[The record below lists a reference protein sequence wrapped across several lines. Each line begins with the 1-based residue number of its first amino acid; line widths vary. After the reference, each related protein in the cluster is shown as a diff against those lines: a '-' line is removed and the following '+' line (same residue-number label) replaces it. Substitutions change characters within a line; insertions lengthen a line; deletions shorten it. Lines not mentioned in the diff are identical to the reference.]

1 MFAYRTA
8 GKLELVSFPMYN
20 SIENYADVILPL
32 PLEGCFTYLVPE
44 ELDGRITPGM
54 RVVVQFGV
62 KKFYSALVRRIHNN
76 KPENISAKLIESV
89 LDEQPILSENCFLLW
104 EWIAAYYQCS
114 LGEVLKAAL
123 PSGLKLESE
132 TRVSMVEDHGT
143 PNLEHLSPKEQM
155 LIEIIRE
162 KRGISVFEL
171 NNAVLK
177 KGTLPILKELLKK
190 GLVHIDEEIR
200 ESYKARTETI
210 VTLGAAIISEEKL
223 LRTMDLLCKIPKQ
236 REMLHIFLQENE
248 DIPGLKD
255 KAYPKKALMMRSG
268 ASITV
273 FNGLLKKE
281 IFAVYEQSIDRL
293 EAGEGVP
300 RSSNPLYP
308 SQQIALDQ
316 IEASFAKNPVTLLH
330 GVTSSGKTEIY
341 IQLIEK
347 CLNEGKQVLYLLPEI
362 GLTTQMIGRLL
373 AIFGNQAGVY
383 HSKFSDAERVEI
395 WNKVLSFQPDQF
407 NSSHQLIVGTRSAL
421 FLPFSNLGLIVVDE
435 EHENSFKQFDPAP
448 RYHARD
454 SAIVLGTMLKIP
466 VLLGTATP
474 AVETYFN
481 AKSGRYGL
489 VELTE
494 RYRQIE
500 LPKIVTVDLK
510 RAYKRKSMRSCLT
523 PELFEEISIALE
535 KKEQVILFQN
545 RRGFS
550 PFIECKSCGWIPKC
564 SHCYVSLT
572 YHKNSRRLVCHYC
585 GFSIYYPSVCGACQS
600 GDLTNKGFGTEKVA
614 EEIAEFFPNAVIERL
629 DLDAT
634 RSKKAFQ
641 NILQR
646 FDNGDTDILVGT
658 QMITKG
664 LDFEH
669 VSVVGILN
677 ADNLLNFP
685 DFRSHER
692 SYQLMAQVSGRAGRR
707 HKQGK
712 VIIQTSQPDHFIIQ
726 KVAANDYEGMYEQQ
740 IAERKEFNYPPF
752 YRLIR
757 ITLKH
762 RDATELDR
770 IAHESAVALRSR
782 FGNRLLG
789 PEYPAVSRIKLMYMK
804 QMWLKLEREIS
815 VTSAKRQ
822 MQQML
827 EGVKARDKN
836 KMVQIVVDVDPM

>member
-1 MFAYRTA
+1 
-8 GKLELVSFPMYN
+8 MYD
-20 SIENYADVILPL
+20 SIEFYADVILPL
-32 PLEGCFTYLVPE
+32 PPEGCFTYLVPE
-44 ELDGRITPGM
+44 ELNGKITPGT
-54 RVVVQFGV
+54 RVVVQFGA
-62 KKFYSALVRRIHNN
+62 KKFYSALVRRVHNN
-76 KPENISAKLIESV
+76 KPEYVSAKLIESV

-104 EWIAAYYQCS
+104 EWIASYYQCS

-132 TRVSMVEDHGT
+132 TRVSIVEDHGI
-143 PNLEHLSPKEQM
+143 PYHEILSPKELM
-155 LIEIIRE
+155 LFEIIRE

-171 NNAVLK
+171 NNTALK
-177 KGTLPILKELLKK
+177 KGTLPILQNLLKK

-200 ESYKARTETI
+200 ESFKARTETI

-223 LRTMDLLCKIPKQ
+223 LRTLDLLCKIPKQ
-236 REMLHIFLQENE
+236 RDMIQLFLQANE
-248 DIPGLKD
+248 DIPGLKA
-255 KAYPKKALMMRSG
+255 KAYPKKALMMKSG
-268 ASITV
+268 ASLTV
-273 FNGLLKKE
+273 FNSLLKKE
-281 IFAVYEQSIDRL
+281 IFAVFEQSIDRL
-293 EAGEGVP
+293 EAGEEIRRPG
-300 RSSNPLYP
+300 NTLYL
-308 SQQIALDQ
+308 SQQTALDQ
-316 IEASFAKNPVTLLH
+316 IEDSFAKKPVTLLH

-347 CLNEGKQVLYLLPEI
+347 CLKEGKQVLYLLPEI

-373 AIFGNQAGVY
+373 AVFGSQAGVY
-383 HSKFSDAERVEI
+383 HSKFSDSERVEI
-395 WNKVLSFQPDQF
+395 WNKVLRFRPDQL
-407 NSSHQLIVGTRSAL
+407 NASHQLIVGTRSSL
-421 FLPFSNLGLIVVDE
+421 FLPFTNLGLIVVDE

-454 SAIVLGTMLKIP
+454 TAIVLGTMLKIP

-500 LPKIVTVDLK
+500 LPEIVTVDLR

-523 PELFEEISIALE
+523 PELFEEINTALE

-564 SHCYVSLT
+564 SQCDVSLT

-585 GFSIYYPSVCGACQS
+585 GFSIYYPLVCGACQS
-600 GDLTNKGFGTEKVA
+600 DDLTNKGFGTEKVA
-614 EEIAEFFPNAVIERL
+614 EEIAELFPNAAIERL
-629 DLDAT
+629 DLDST

-712 VIIQTSQPDHFIIQ
+712 VIIQTSQPDHFIIR

-762 RDATELDR
+762 RDAAELDR
-770 IAHESAVALRSR
+770 IAGESAEALRSR
-782 FGNRLLG
+782 FGKRLLG

-804 QMWLKLEREIS
+804 QMWLKLERDIS
-815 VTSAKRQ
+815 VAAAKRQ

-827 EGVKARDKN
+827 ESVKARDKN
-836 KMVQIVVDVDPM
+836 KMVQISVDVDPM

>member
-1 MFAYRTA
+1 MNNT
-8 GKLELVSFPMYN
+8 LEQ
-20 SIENYADVILPL
+20 YADVILPL
-32 PLEGCFTYLVPE
+32 PPEGCFTYLIPQ
-44 ELDGRITPGM
+44 ELTGRIIPGI
-54 RVVVQFGV
+54 RVVVQFGP
-62 KKFYSALVRRIHNN
+62 KKFYSALVRKIHNN
-76 KPENISAKLIESV
+76 KPETVSAKLIETT
-89 LDEQPILSENCFLLW
+89 LDDRPILSESCFLLW
-104 EWIAAYYQCS
+104 EWISAYYHCS

-132 TRVSMVEDHGT
+132 TRVTLNEEYSKGGLDKLT
-143 PNLEHLSPKEQM
+143 PKEM
-155 LIEIIRE
+155 LLFEIIRG
-162 KRGISVFEL
+162 KKGISVFEL
-171 NNAVLK
+171 NNTVLK

-190 GLVHIDEEIR
+190 GVIHIDEEIR

-210 VTLGAAIISEEKL
+210 VTLGPAIVSEEKL
-223 LRTMDLLCKIPKQ
+223 LRTMDLLIKIPKQ
-236 REMLHIFLQENE
+236 REMLHLFLQEND
-248 DIPGLKD
+248 DIKDLKA
-255 KAYPKKALMMRSG
+255 KAYPKRALLMKSG
-268 ASITV
+268 ASLTV

-281 IFAVYEQSIDRL
+281 IFSVYEQPIDRL
-293 EAGEGVP
+293 DSGEGAT
-300 RSSNPLYP
+300 RAIYSLYP
-308 SQQIALDQ
+308 AQQTALDE
-316 IEASFAKNPVTLLH
+316 IEASFKIHPVTLLH

-347 CLNEGKQVLYLLPEI
+347 CLKEGKQVLYLLPEI
-362 GLTTQMIGRLL
+362 GLTTQMISRLL
-373 AIFGNQAGVY
+373 EVFGKQVGVY
-383 HSKFSDAERVEI
+383 HSRFSDAERVEI
-395 WNKVLSFQPDQF
+395 WNKVLNFKPGSQDQ
-407 NSSHQLIVGTRSAL
+407 SHQLVVGTRSSI
-421 FLPFSNLGLIVVDE
+421 FLPFSALGLIIVDE
-435 EHENSFKQFDPAP
+435 EHENSYKQYDPAP

-474 AVETYFN
+474 AVESYYN

-489 VELTE
+489 VELKE

-500 LPKIVTVDLK
+500 LPEIVTADLK
-510 RAYKRKSMRSCLT
+510 RAYQRKSMRSYLT
-523 PELFEEISIALE
+523 PELFEEITAALE

-564 SHCYVSLT
+564 IHCDVSLT
-572 YHKNSRRLVCHYC
+572 YHKTTRRLVCHYC
-585 GFSIYYPSVCGACQS
+585 GYSTQYPSACGACQS
-600 GDLTNKGFGTEKVA
+600 DDITNKGFGTEKV
-614 EEIAEFFPNAVIERL
+614 EEELSLLFQNAAIERL

-646 FDNGDTDILVGT
+646 FDRGDTDILVGT

-669 VSVVGILN
+669 VRVVGILN

-726 KVAANDYEGMYEQQ
+726 KVVANDYEGMYNQQ
-740 IAERKEFNYPPF
+740 IAERKAFKYPPF
-752 YRLIR
+752 YRMIR

-762 RDATELDR
+762 RDLAELDR
-770 IAHESAVALRSR
+770 IAQETVEALRSR
-782 FGNRLLG
+782 FGARLLG
-789 PEYPAVSRIKLMYMK
+789 PEYPAVNRIKLMYMK

-815 VTSAKRQ
+815 VSAAKRQ

-827 EGVKARDKN
+827 DSVRTRDKN
-836 KMVQIVVDVDPM
+836 KMVQIIVDVDPM